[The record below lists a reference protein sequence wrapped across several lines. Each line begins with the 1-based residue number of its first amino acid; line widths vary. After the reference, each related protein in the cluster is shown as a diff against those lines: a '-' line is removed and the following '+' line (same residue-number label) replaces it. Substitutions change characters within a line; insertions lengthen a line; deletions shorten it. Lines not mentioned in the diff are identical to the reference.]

1 MQKDILLALS
11 LAQKEFYKYNTA
23 IIYLICVLFLF
34 FCFFAV
40 LFFFFFDILCCR
52 KFLVNIAIQ
61 QLIELKTVIC
71 LKNIIS
77 TKWTGMEYF

>member
-11 LAQKEFYKYNTA
+11 FAQKEFYKYNTA
-23 IIYLICVLFLF
+23 FFLF
-34 FCFFAV
+34 VFFAV
-40 LFFFFFDILCCR
+40 HFFDILCCR
-52 KFLVNIAIQ
+52 KFLLNAVQ
-61 QLIELKTVIC
+61 QLIELKTVIR